1 MAEDK
6 EGGVASYEQLQ
17 EALFGPGANSGGG
30 LPPGTDRD
38 DVSACSRASR
48 TKRVA
53 PFSLSLS
60 LLWVLDGRVLLCAFC
75 ARAPAVPRR
84 RSQAHPEVASDVDG
98 FIKSRL

>member
-38 DVSACSRASR
+38 DVSACARASR
-48 TKRVA
+48 AKRVA
-53 PFSLSLS
+53 HFSLSLS
-60 LLWVLDGRVLLCAFC
+60 LVGSGRARLTLCVLCPCTRSSTPTLASSPGGCVACGWVY
-75 ARAPAVPRR
+75 
-84 RSQAHPEVASDVDG
+84 
-98 FIKSRL
+98 